1 MQNAN
6 VNTPIQAVPLIE
18 GKVNLGPGTYS
29 TNGLI
34 HCETDASITF
44 GKGDT
49 PYLLVAGMDRSYS
62 GTFTVVSG
70 SVTID

>member
-18 GKVNLGPGTYS
+18 GKVNLGAGTYQ

-34 HCETDASITF
+34 HCETEASITF
-44 GKGDT
+44 GAGNT
-49 PYLLVAGMDRSYS
+49 PYSMLAGSDRAYS
-62 GTFTVVSG
+62 GFFTVTSG
-70 SVTID
+70 TVTID